1 MNPQLV
7 VAILSSLPQLIA
19 EFQNMKL
26 SGQVTVEDQ
35 SKVSAAIAALRAQDF
50 SGPEWQVE

>member
-7 VAILSSLPQLIA
+7 VAILSSLPQLIT
-19 EFQNMKL
+19 EFQSLKL

-35 SKVSAAIAALRAQDF
+35 QKVAAAIAALRAQDF
-50 SGPEWQVE
+50 SGPEWKIE